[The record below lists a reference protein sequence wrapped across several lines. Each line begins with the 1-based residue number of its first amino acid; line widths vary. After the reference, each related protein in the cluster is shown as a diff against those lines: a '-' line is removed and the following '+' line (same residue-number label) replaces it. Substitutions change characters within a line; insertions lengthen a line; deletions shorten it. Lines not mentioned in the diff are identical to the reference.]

1 MNEIFTV
8 EGMTCG
14 SCALRVARALRKRGA
29 RKVRVDLVQ
38 EVVTLQRDP
47 ATTGDAA
54 IRDAPPILSAN
65 IRLRCSGIAVPG

>member
-1 MNEIFTV
+1 MSPLEPLAFRV

-54 IRDAPPILSAN
+54 IRDALDAAGY
-65 IRLRCSGIAVPG
+65 RAQLGG